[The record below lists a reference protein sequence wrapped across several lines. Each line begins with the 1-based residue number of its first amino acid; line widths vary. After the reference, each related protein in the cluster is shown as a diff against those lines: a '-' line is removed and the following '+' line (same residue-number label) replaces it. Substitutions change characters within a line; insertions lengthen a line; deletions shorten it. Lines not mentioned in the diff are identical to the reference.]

1 MKTNAEYQWPY
12 HGSKLI
18 PKDKLKPFL
27 QRNNTSGLIHLFMHL
42 GLIFSSGILVSISSN
57 YFY

>member
-1 MKTNAEYQWPY
+1 MKDDAEYQWPY

-27 QRNNTSGLIHLFMHL
+27 QRNNTSGLIHLLMHL
-42 GLIFSSGILVSISSN
+42 GLILMDGIVKS
-57 YFY
+57 